1 VQVVAGD
8 RGIGCLVA
16 PGAHGDLAIGVQL
29 VPHAAASAA
38 ARHRDLARR
47 AREWPARSRSE
58 LLAQLLMPDSA
69 VNEDLLDRA
78 REPTIP
84 AGGWH
89 VAARIEADDLAESG
103 RYKVH
108 RFELLQSAG
117 QVALQAATAAGG
129 TWYVSRIARAP
140 VRDQLAPL
148 EKLGPARA
156 ETAIQTLAVFLD
168 RQGSIIKTAQ
178 KLHLHRN
185 AVADRQRGITEPLEV
200 DLADPGQRFA
210 SQLASRARLLDQ
222 LAGQDAS
229 QSRPAQRSSWPC

>member
-69 VNEDLLDRA
+69 VNEDLLNRA
-78 REPTIP
+78 REPTVP

-89 VAARIEADDLAESG
+89 V
-103 RYKVH
+103 YKVH